1 MILISYP
8 TAIYIFLP
16 ILLLTACTIDV
27 FQHRI
32 PNWLN
37 LIGLCSGVIIHTT
50 TSRITGLL
58 FSLSG
63 IATGFLCFIPSYLY
77 KKKLGAGDV
86 KLMTAVGSFLGWK
99 ATFFAAIYSIIAG
112 AIIALIYIT
121 CKGGLFISL
130 KRYAMSIYLRSYIP
144 PEKGEAA
151 ASRFPYAFA
160 ITAGVIAQLW
170 Y

>member
-16 ILLLTACTIDV
+16 ILLLAACFIDA

-37 LIGLCSGVIIHTT
+37 LAGLCSGLIIHTA
-50 TSRITGLL
+50 TSGINGIL
-58 FSLSG
+58 FSLLG
-63 IATGFLCFIPSYLY
+63 IITGFLCFIPSYLY

-86 KLMTAVGSFLGWK
+86 KLMAAVGSFLGWK
-99 ATFFAAIYSIIAG
+99 STFFAAIYTIIAG

-121 CKGGLFISL
+121 CKGGLFTSL
-130 KRYAMSIYLRSYIP
+130 KRYAMSFYLQSYIP

-151 ASRFPYAFA
+151 ASRFPYALA
-160 ITAGVIAQLW
+160 ITTGVIVQLW